1 MKQLIELCESGKLL
15 NYDTTKEDPADLK
28 NMVRLRKD
36 FFIEGGL
43 LYQKAS
49 FKASGKQV
57 DQFVMPQQF
66 CKQTVRVCHE
76 DYGHLG
82 MDHVQIL
89 LQERFY
95 WPKMPEDVRTV
106 IRSCEHCMHFKTTP
120 QHDEMYPIIAMYPLE
135 LIHLDFLSIGG
146 KDDVLKNVLVVT
158 DHFTRYAQ
166 CYVTSNQLAVT
177 VAKILV
183 DKYFTNYGWLDK
195 ILTDRGS
202 SFENLLFKDICE
214 LAKICKLR
222 TGSYHPQM
230 NGQCEW
236 FNKTLISMLGT
247 LLKDAKRTWQ
257 EWVPTLVHAYNCTM
271 SSVTGYSPYF
281 LIYGRQPRLPLD
293 IEYGVALPGSYMD
306 CKSYADK
313 LKHRLQWAY
322 QAAQKCI
329 DKETTRYK
337 KYYDKNYKC
346 AVLREGGLVLVR
358 INVRGT
364 DHKIADKWEQAS
376 CEVIGMK
383 PDSPTIIIRNTSM
396 GEVRELHRNMLYPL
410 RMVDRDDE
418 SENTTPVLVKANVVT
433 DVYFACD
440 CRNCRDTV

>member
-1 MKQLIELCESGKLL
+1 MK
-15 NYDTTKEDPADLK
+15 
-28 NMVRLRKD
+28 
-36 FFIEGGL
+36 
-43 LYQKAS
+43 
-49 FKASGKQV
+49 
-57 DQFVMPQQF
+57 
-66 CKQTVRVCHE
+66 VCHE

-95 WPKMPEDVRTV
+95 WPKMLEDVRTI
-106 IRSCEHCMHFKTTP
+106 IRSCECCMHFKTTP
-120 QHDEMYPIIAMYPLE
+120 QHDEMYPIMATYPLE

-146 KDDVLKNVLVVT
+146 KDDILKNVLVVT

-177 VAKILV
+177 VAKTLV
-183 DKYFTNYGWLDK
+183 DKYFTNYGWPDK

-214 LAKICKLR
+214 LAKIHKLG

-230 NGQCEW
+230 NGQCER

-247 LLKDAKRTWQ
+247 LPHDAKRSWQ

-271 SSVTGYSPYF
+271 SNVTGYSPYF
-281 LIYGRQPRLPLD
+281 LIYGWQPRLPID

-313 LKHRLQWAY
+313 LKHWLQWAY

-329 DKETTRYK
+329 DKETTHYK

-346 AVLREGGLVLVR
+346 AVLREGIWFLSGLMFEGQTIKSLINGNRHLVR
-358 INVRGT
+358 
-364 DHKIADKWEQAS
+364 
-376 CEVIGMK
+376 
-383 PDSPTIIIRNTSM
+383 
-396 GEVRELHRNMLYPL
+396 
-410 RMVDRDDE
+410 
-418 SENTTPVLVKANVVT
+418 
-433 DVYFACD
+433 
-440 CRNCRDTV
+440 